1 MSQRN
6 TVNFGSLLT
15 ATSLN
20 IAAENDTN
28 ACFKSNAT
36 DISFSIIL
44 TRRSEDFNALMYTFQ
59 RTAIAWSKLII
70 IKAKVNSEH

>member
-1 MSQRN
+1 MRLVMSQRN

-28 ACFKSNAT
+28 AWFKSNT
-36 DISFSIIL
+36 I
-44 TRRSEDFNALMYTFQ
+44 Y
-59 RTAIAWSKLII
+59 
-70 IKAKVNSEH
+70 